1 MLLGITGPFGVIA
14 LTLVNITLIVFALL
28 KILRNETGLTKILWI
43 LFVLGVPLLGALV
56 YIIYFSLNKKKE
68 S

>member
-1 MLLGITGPFGVIA
+1 MLLGIIGPFGVIA